1 MLLIW
6 IDQVKQIYREV
17 HFVPWGKGKSN
28 SKLDKKSNETIK
40 DFVIL
45 TYTENISIIEALET
59 LEIICVAVR

>member
-6 IDQVKQIYREV
+6 IDQVKQIYRDV
-17 HFVPWGKGKSN
+17 HFVPGRKGKNN
-28 SKLDKKSNETIK
+28 SKLDKKSSETIK

-59 LEIICVAVR
+59 LKIICVAVR

>member
-6 IDQVKQIYREV
+6 IDQVKQIYRDV
-17 HFVPWGKGKSN
+17 HFVPGRKVKNN

-59 LEIICVAVR
+59 LKIICVAVR